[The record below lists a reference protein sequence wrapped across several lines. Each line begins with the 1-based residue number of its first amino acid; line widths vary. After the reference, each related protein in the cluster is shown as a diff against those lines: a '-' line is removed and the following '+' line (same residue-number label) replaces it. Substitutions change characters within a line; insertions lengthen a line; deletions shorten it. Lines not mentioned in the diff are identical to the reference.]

1 MPTFLIDMD
10 GTLVDSTAVV
20 ERAWREMAARHG
32 LDADEII
39 AFRHGRPTGA
49 TTSHFLPDA
58 AVAEAEER
66 HIDEFEEHTVEGI
79 VEIPGAAAF
88 LAQLPAEDWAL
99 VTSAG
104 ATLATKR
111 MVAADLELPRTC
123 VFADDIG
130 HGKPHPEPYLLAAER
145 MGRGT
150 SECIVLEDSD
160 AGVESALAAGCG
172 VIVVGQLTRFDDA
185 LPRVPDLRDATPASL
200 SALVRR

>member
-39 AFRHGRPTGA
+39 AFRHGRPTGP

-79 VEIPGAAAF
+79 VEIP
-88 LAQLPAEDWAL
+88 AEDWAL

-111 MVAADLELPRTC
+111 MVAAGLELPRTC